1 MSHVDDF
8 ILAGTREF
16 LREITQKIQEKL
28 DISKLE
34 DNVFRFTGIDVF
46 KEDRIVISM
55 EEYAKSLE
63 KLEIIRGSSEEELT
77 ETELRIYKKYIG
89 KLKWLVSNMRPDLA
103 VYVIKSAKKQKKA
116 TLKELRNNNRILEE
130 VVEEQNR
137 AVFERVADKGK
148 KCVISVSDVSYHQT
162 ELSVAGEM
170 TMIKK

>member
-1 MSHVDDF
+1 MDDF
-8 ILAGTREF
+8 ILVGTREF
-16 LREITQKIQEKL
+16 MREITEKIKEKL
-28 DISKLE
+28 EISKLE
-34 DNVFRFTGIDVF
+34 DDVFRFCGIDML
-46 KEDRIVISM
+46 KEEDRIVISM

-63 KLEIIRGSSEEELT
+63 KLEIIKGSSEEELS

-103 VYVIKSAKKQKKA
+103 VIKSAKKQKKA

-148 KCVISVSDVSYHQT
+148 KCVISVSDVSYHQK
-162 ELSVAGEM
+162 ELAVAGEM